1 MNRPDLHRPP
11 SGHVE
16 FSKDSLDLWQLWA
29 IVWESKWLIGSFM
42 GTFMLLGLLYNFITA
57 PVFSADVILQ
67 IDELENETTG
77 ADLGKEL
84 TVQGAGNPL
93 AAELEILKSR
103 LILGE
108 VAEQYKLDI
117 EATPHYFPVFGA
129 GFARWRES
137 KSANNPLGQHNPEST
152 SGDLLHTGG
161 LSGDYTQGDEPV
173 LIEEFDVPA
182 GAIDKIFTLIALADN
197 SFELKNELDDVILR
211 GTVGQLAT
219 SSGATADR
227 RFSIMISQL
236 DARPGTQFDL
246 IKKSRFVT
254 IDELRENLRIAE
266 QGDESGIVRLELR
279 GTDANQIVAVL
290 NTIANTYVQQN
301 RDQKVEAVKKNL
313 DFLEQR
319 LPVVKSALQSDEAAL
334 NEVRLDRGSVD
345 LTLET
350 SSTLSRIVELEA
362 NLRELELKRQELRSR
377 FTAQHHSVVS
387 VDSQTLLLERELTEL
402 EQVVNQMPETQRQI
416 VSLTRNVEVNTAL
429 YTVLLTRAEE
439 LKIAMASAT
448 SDIHVLDPATAAT
461 KPIKPKKFAAFI
473 IASTLGLAMGVFASF
488 LRNALIIG
496 VEDPNELEN
505 SLSLNVLA
513 TIPHSPIQKKLS
525 RGKDK
530 DTTNVDALA
539 SIEPADIAIECV
551 RGLRTTLLFSQT
563 KSKNNVVLITSPSPQ
578 VGKSFVSLNLA
589 IAFADSGKNVV
600 LVDADMRKGHL
611 HKPLSTSRYPGLS
624 DALSKGLLLDQYVKN
639 TKTSNLSFV
648 PTGAIPAN
656 PSELLLTR
664 QFLALI
670 ANLSIRFDHVIIDA
684 PPVLAVADAAIMGN
698 AAGTT
703 LLVIKSG
710 VNPLREIEQC
720 KKRLLQNSVH
730 VRGVVVNDVVMTSK
744 SRSNGGYI
752 YQYAHT

>member
-1 MNRPDLHRPP
+1 
-11 SGHVE
+11 
-16 FSKDSLDLWQLWA
+16 
-29 IVWESKWLIGSFM
+29 M
-42 GTFMLLGLLYNFITA
+42 GVFMLLGLLYNFITA

-117 EATPHYFPVFGA
+117 EATPQYFPVFGA

-137 KSANNPLGQHNPEST
+137 KSANKSIGQQNPKST
-152 SGDLLHTGG
+152 SRDLLHTGG
-161 LSGDYTQGDEPV
+161 LSGNYTEGGEPV
-173 LIEEFDVPA
+173 RIEEFDVPA
-182 GAIDKIFTLIALADN
+182 GAINKVFTLIALADN
-197 SFELKNELDDVILR
+197 SFELKNKLDDVILR

-219 SSGATADR
+219 SSGATADQ

-301 RDQKVEAVKKNL
+301 RDQKVEAVNKNL

-429 YTVLLTRAEE
+429 YTALLTRAEE

-448 SDIHVLDPATAAT
+448 SDIHVLDPAAAAT

-473 IASTLGLAMGVFASF
+473 IASMLGLAMGVFASF
-488 LRNALIIG
+488 LKNAFIIG
-496 VEDPNELEN
+496 VEDPNELED

-513 TIPHSPIQKKLS
+513 TIPHSPVQKKLS
-525 RGKDK
+525 RSKNK
-530 DTTNVDALA
+530 NATNVDALA

-611 HKPLSTSRYPGLS
+611 HEPLSTSRYPGLS

-698 AAGTT
+698 TAGTT